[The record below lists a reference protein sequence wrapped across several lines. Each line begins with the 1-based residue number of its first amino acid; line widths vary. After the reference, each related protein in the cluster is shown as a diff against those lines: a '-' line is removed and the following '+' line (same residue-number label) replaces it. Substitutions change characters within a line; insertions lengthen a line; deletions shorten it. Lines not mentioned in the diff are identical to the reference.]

1 MKNIIN
7 EIKEIYDE
15 SYLLPPLTIFVGSCL
30 FVGLLCLICSYFN
43 TNKNCH
49 YETYNQYPCEGATH
63 YARVHRNNNE
73 ACERAKIICNL
84 IKANLVEKV
93 GE

>member
-1 MKNIIN
+1 MLKIKDNFII
-7 EIKEIYDE
+7 IIM
-15 SYLLPPLTIFVGSCL
+15 IFIFLIL
-30 FVGLLCLICSYFN
+30 FVFCIYSVVDWN
-43 TNKNCH
+43 IKHKNCR

-84 IKANLVEKV
+84 IKADLVEKV